1 MKYTRIIYPGGT
13 LSGVQR
19 KAVELLSKTVLD
31 ETLEVPACIGWEDYA
46 TDDNFRDIFIG
57 TKQNNPYIRER
68 SEAILTKPEEY
79 AIAVKNDAVII
90 EGYDDAGVLYGCADF
105 YPRYVAQKSLTYN
118 SGTYFCHIFADVLPE
133 AFIQSAPAVKNRG
146 LWTWGHVIYDF
157 RGYFD
162 NMAKLKMNTVII
174 WNDHVPLNAKQLVA
188 YAHDAGIKVIW
199 GFPWLWGLD
208 CSRVDM
214 NSLETASKEIAD
226 YYEQNYADLGGD
238 GIYFQSFTELSQET
252 IGGVLIAEAVTKFVN
267 DTAGRIF
274 EKHPGLELQFGLH
287 TDSVRNRLDYIRHV
301 DPRIRIVWENCGC
314 FPFDYMPDQVEGF
327 GETKAY
333 VDRISR
339 LRGEDERFGVVLK
352 GLTKLKWSTFRHQP
366 GPFVLGEASK
376 QMCANRIARKKK
388 IWHFVQAGWMVN
400 GDKVQ
405 EMIRLMRDNRRGDL
419 YITAL
424 VEDGMFEQMLYYP
437 VALLGEF
444 LWDCETDPKVIAHR
458 VAVRND
464 VEFV

>member
-274 EKHPGLELQFGLH
+274 EKHPSLELQFGLH

-405 EMIRLMRDNRRGDL
+405 EMIRLMRDNRRG
-419 YITAL
+419 ICI
-424 VEDGMFEQMLYYP
+424 
-437 VALLGEF
+437 LLH
-444 LWDCETDPKVIAHR
+444 W
-458 VAVRND
+458 
-464 VEFV
+464 